1 MKKRAKKKVFIAVLL
16 VVFGIGL
23 LIYNGIES
31 TGVYYLTV
39 EELIKQAGSLKG
51 ESVRVS
57 GNVVDGTIDYNAK
70 DLILKFAISDM
81 ENENKKINALY
92 NGIMPDAF
100 KAGGEVILEGVYDK
114 LNNLFKAEILLAK
127 CPSKYE
133 EEIKEGEE

>member
-1 MKKRAKKKVFIAVLL
+1 MKNRSKKKVSIAVVAVLL
-16 VVFGIGL
+16 GLGLMIYSGID
-23 LIYNGIES
+23 S
-31 TGVYYLTV
+31 TGVYYLNV
-39 EELIKQAGSLKG
+39 GELIVQANDLRG

-57 GNVVDGTIDYNAK
+57 GNVVAGTIDNNAM

-81 ENENKKINALY
+81 ENESKTVNVLY

-100 KAGGEVILEGVYDK
+100 KEGGEVIIEGVYDK
-114 LNNLFKAEILLAK
+114 LNNLFTAEILLAK

>member
-1 MKKRAKKKVFIAVLL
+1 MRKRSKKKVFVAVLIVL
-16 VVFGIGL
+16 IGIGF
-23 LIYNGIES
+23 LIYRGVSS
-31 TGVYYLTV
+31 TGIYYLTV
-39 EELIKQAGSLKG
+39 EELIKKAHTLKG

-81 ENENKKINALY
+81 KNENKKINALY
-92 NGIMPDAF
+92 NGIKPDAF
-100 KAGGEVILEGVYDK
+100 KPGGEVILEGVYDEA
-114 LNNLFKAEILLAK
+114 NNLFKAEILLAK

>member
-16 VVFGIGL
+16 VIAGIGL
-23 LIYNGIES
+23 LIYSGIDS

-39 EELIKQAGSLKG
+39 EELITQAASLKG
-51 ESVRVS
+51 ESVRIG
-57 GNVVDGTIDYNAK
+57 GNVVEGTIDYSAK
-70 DLILKFAISDM
+70 DLMLKFAVSDI
-81 ENENKKINALY
+81 ENKDKWINVLY

-100 KAGGEVILEGVYDK
+100 KPGGEVILEGVYEK
-114 LNNLFKAEILLAK
+114 TSNLFKAEILLAK

>member
-1 MKKRAKKKVFIAVLL
+1 MKKRAKKKVFIAILF

-23 LIYNGIES
+23 MIYNGINS
-31 TGVYYLTV
+31 TSVYYLTV
-39 EELIKQAGSLKG
+39 EEIIKEGGSLRG

-57 GNVVDGTIDYNAK
+57 GNVVDGSIDYNAK

-81 ENENKKINALY
+81 ENDAKKINAIY

-100 KAGGEVILEGVYDK
+100 KPGGEVILEGVYEK
-114 LNNLFKAEILLAK
+114 LNNLFKTEILLAK